1 MNTELFQNLI
11 KSLSLSLIQ
20 PTKIDFERLGE
31 ISAGESNIQ
40 ITWKMIY
47 PKDSPFRIENN
58 VLHLAPLFEVTLS
71 CKNQPVYTHKSIFVL
86 LMNITDAETFEN
98 LWKDEEIQKYFRE
111 KQVLKTLWPIVRQ
124 QVLDGMT
131 RLALPP
137 IALPWII

>member
-31 ISAGESNIQ
+31 IPAGESNIQ

>member
-31 ISAGESNIQ
+31 IPAGESNIQ
-40 ITWKMIY
+40 ITWKMKY

-71 CKNQPVYTHKSIFVL
+71 CKNQPVYTHKSIFVI
-86 LMNITDAETFEN
+86 LMKITDAETFEN